1 MDSLQELELLSKMPG
16 DQEKETE
23 LASLRAKLETE
34 MHKLDDCHREI
45 DIYRHQLEE
54 ANRTLDAVKEEM
66 KELQEKYDF
75 QLKSMKSEHESRLG
89 ELTLRFKSEKSEL
102 KQALELEHELEL
114 DNFKEKQIKI
124 ENQQQKALSS
134 DIEHLKLKLK
144 SKETEIGDLQA
155 KINHIDE
162 DLPGADFDEK
172 LSLELTKAEDR
183 LKATHKKDLEE
194 LKQRKNEE
202 MLQRM
207 EEVRQ
212 KMLDSSQ
219 LSVERMKTKLERQ
232 QLQRLAEKEEEL
244 RVNFANKISEFEDA
258 KLFELEEVKEKVR
271 KKSKMEIET
280 LRSRFKMMQATGT
293 MERSPSVS
301 ESEFTMEV
309 SLKDF
314 LLWMISMIFC
324 TL

>member
-23 LASLRAKLETE
+23 LAYLRAKLETE

-134 DIEHLKLKLK
+134 DIE
-144 SKETEIGDLQA
+144 
-155 KINHIDE
+155 
-162 DLPGADFDEK
+162 
-172 LSLELTKAEDR
+172 
-183 LKATHKKDLEE
+183 
-194 LKQRKNEE
+194 
-202 MLQRM
+202 
-207 EEVRQ
+207 
-212 KMLDSSQ
+212 
-219 LSVERMKTKLERQ
+219 
-232 QLQRLAEKEEEL
+232 
-244 RVNFANKISEFEDA
+244 
-258 KLFELEEVKEKVR
+258 
-271 KKSKMEIET
+271 
-280 LRSRFKMMQATGT
+280 
-293 MERSPSVS
+293 
-301 ESEFTMEV
+301 
-309 SLKDF
+309 
-314 LLWMISMIFC
+314 
-324 TL
+324 